1 VGLDIDSS
9 GYFVLR
15 YRVSGQTLSRLGE
28 QMNWSGPA
36 GAEIGKEVEEA
47 FQNASGRREIYV
59 VDSPEA
65 SERFL
70 S

>member
-1 VGLDIDSS
+1 
-9 GYFVLR
+9 
-15 YRVSGQTLSRLGE
+15 
-28 QMNWSGPA
+28 MNWSGPA

-70 S
+70 SWFPHLRGPPQTPPHPPSEQ